1 VQVQLGDHGVVATLD
16 THHDCRA
23 QARTGPDRT
32 GGVRGQSG
40 DLARTASQTFSSSA
54 CSWLWLLQISAQIYL
69 QLASLA
75 VLLFGL
81 GFFVFRPASD
91 WNWNHSLSSS

>member
-1 VQVQLGDHGVVATLD
+1 MF
-16 THHDCRA
+16 
-23 QARTGPDRT
+23 
-32 GGVRGQSG
+32 
-40 DLARTASQTFSSSA
+40 LALAVTN
-54 CSWLWLLQISAQIYL
+54 SAQNYL

-91 WNWNHSLSSS
+91 WYWNHSLSMVCAYH

>member
-1 VQVQLGDHGVVATLD
+1 MLLALAVTNSAQIYLQLACMFLALAVTN
-16 THHDCRA
+16 
-23 QARTGPDRT
+23 
-32 GGVRGQSG
+32 SG
-40 DLARTASQTFSSSA
+40 
-54 CSWLWLLQISAQIYL
+54 QIYL

-91 WNWNHSLSSS
+91 WYWNHSLSMVCGLTL